1 MHDFTDLITSYA
13 WTKDEGRKRKIG
25 QSIWEWYGADRTV
38 LVLDLCGFSRRAV
51 GEDGILAFLAIIR
64 RMQAAARPIVW
75 MHKGEIVKME
85 ADNCFAVFKDPGEAA
100 AAAFE
105 LVAASKSIRALENI
119 DLEICCGVETG
130 RILYLAGEDF
140 FGEAVNIAA
149 RLGEDLAEKDQILVG
164 PTARAAL
171 SQQGWKM
178 ENFSGER
185 APDGTAV
192 LKSTR

>member
-13 WTKDEGRKRKIG
+13 WTKHEDRKRKIG

-64 RMQAAARPIVW
+64 RMQAAA
-75 MHKGEIVKME
+75 
-85 ADNCFAVFKDPGEAA
+85 
-100 AAAFE
+100 AAFE

-119 DLEICCGVETG
+119 DLKICCGVETG

-178 ENFSGER
+178 EDFSGER
-185 APDGTAV
+185 APDGAAV
-192 LKSTR
+192 LKSTG